1 MSSINGISDSELNK
15 SFLHVCFTV
24 TMSTQASA
32 NTADIK
38 VITLQPERI
47 EWNIKDKTKII
58 PQLLQSDNFKT
69 YGVALWE
76 VPMRSRQNRDRMI
89 HEEFERLD
97 AQSKP
102 TMENCGIKHNTI
114 SMTHQ
119 TNVAFKVKTDTK
131 GAMTAKRFARYC
143 RSAPASTNSSNVPPV
158 IHQLTPDQTTDT
170 LNDSYN
176 QLVNKTRARQTHYP
190 YLDFKSQFYTND
202 IPSYA
207 EHDLEIME
215 SIRNCP
221 ENILRHISSGAGIP
235 GISHAY
241 IYIGNENVYFP
252 GHIGM

>member
-24 TMSTQASA
+24 TMSTEASA
-32 NTADIK
+32 NTAGIK

-58 PQLLQSDNFKT
+58 PQLMQSDSFKT
-69 YGVALWE
+69 YGVVLWE
-76 VPMRSRQNRDRMI
+76 VPIQSRLNRDRMI

-102 TMENCGIKHNTI
+102 TMKNCGIKHNTI
-114 SMTHQ
+114 SMTDQ
-119 TNVAFKVKTDTK
+119 TDVAFKVKTETK
-131 GAMTAKRFARYC
+131 DAMNEKRFARYC
-143 RSAPASTNSSNVPPV
+143 RSAPASTNSSNIPPV
-158 IHQLTPDQTTDT
+158 IHQRTPQQTIRT
-170 LNDSYN
+170 LNDSYR
-176 QLVNKTRARQTHYP
+176 QLVNKTRTFKTDYP
-190 YLDFKSQFYTND
+190 YLDFKSQFYTQE

-221 ENILRHISSGAGIP
+221 ENILRHISSGAGVS